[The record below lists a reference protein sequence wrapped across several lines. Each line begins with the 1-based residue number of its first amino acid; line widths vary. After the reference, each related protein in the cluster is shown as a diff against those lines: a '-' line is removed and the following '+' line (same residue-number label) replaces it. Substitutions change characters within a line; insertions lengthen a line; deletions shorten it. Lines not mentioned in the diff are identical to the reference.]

1 MTVSKA
7 DLKVRLYVRVY
18 VATLVVLIAMVVEAG
33 LQARLAAQDLAPQQH
48 GRLFPPQDLGLLEGP
63 DRDAWQ
69 KPEQIMDTLAIAD
82 GSAVADIETRVGPID
97 VLVNNAGW
105 DRFSPFL
112 DSEPV
117 LWDELIAINLRGPLN
132 LHHHVGRRMAE
143 RKRGRIVNI
152 ASDAGRVGSSGEAV
166 YSACKG
172 GIIAFSKSLA
182 RELARL
188 QINVNVVCPGPTN
201 TPILQSFLGEGEE
214 GQRVYEGLKR
224 AIPFRRIA
232 EPDDIQGMVVFLASD
247 DAAYL
252 TGQVISVS
260 GGLTMH
266 G

>member
-1 MTVSKA
+1 MRGLEGKHVLVTGGGGAIGRAICRRFGEEKSIVGVLDKNA
-7 DLKVRLYVRVY
+7 DGAEETVRLIRGSGGQ
-18 VATLVVLIAMVVEAG
+18 AHSVVVDITDH
-33 LQARLAAQDLAPQQH
+33 AAV
-48 GRLFPPQDLGLLEGP
+48 GR
-63 DRDAWQ
+63 
-69 KPEQIMDTLAIAD
+69 
-82 GSAVADIETRVGPID
+82 AVADFEDLVGPID

-105 DRFSPFL
+105 DRLSTFL
-112 DSEPV
+112 ETEPT
-117 LWDELIAINLRGPLN
+117 LWEELIAINLRGPLN
-132 LHHHVGRRMAE
+132 LHHHVGRRMAG

-182 RELARL
+182 RELARD
-188 QINVNVVCPGPTN
+188 QINVNVVCPGPTD

-214 GQRVYEGLKR
+214 GKRIYEGLRK

-232 EPDDIQGMVVFLASD
+232 QPDDIQGMVVFLASD

-252 TGQVISVS
+252 TGQVVSVS